1 MVTDLRVNDDIDV
14 YIDQANDLA
23 TISGIEQLEQS
34 TGLDV
39 LNQVRQFSGGKLTGE
54 SVGLLEERVRV
65 SLQSDPQ
72 IDRIITVSVSEY
84 NRETGDVALDVVAT
98 ENDDFTIEL
107 TL

>member
-54 SVGLLEERVRV
+54 SVGLLEERVRA